1 MSLSAKRVNGEIVI
15 EDLEGRVW
23 LPDEQALEQINNAE
37 VPLREALR
45 LCRIYPEAGKW
56 ITREAPV
63 RER

>member
-37 VPLREALR
+37 VPLR
-45 LCRIYPEAGKW
+45 C
-56 ITREAPV
+56 
-63 RER
+63 